1 MASAV
6 APQAKIL
13 EAVQQIKRMRG
24 GSQSHLMRASDGN
37 FWVTKFKNNGQ
48 HFRVLANEFFA
59 SRIGAFLGL
68 PMPEVAVIEVCEWL
82 IEHTPELRMVTARHE
97 VPCSSGLQLASRFVD
112 DPENTIVCDYL
123 PESLLLEK
131 TCNWKDLTA
140 CVVFDKWTG
149 NTDGRQAIFAK
160 PFNARKFRMK
170 LIDQG
175 HCFNCGEWNF
185 PDLALYGVYGRNFV
199 YDHVTG
205 WDSFEPVLSR
215 AEEMGSDDLWKLAQA
230 MPEEW
235 WNPSPFDKIQWAGSP
250 MPREWWEKKF
260 PTDLCRLIETL
271 YQRRSK
277 IRDLI
282 TAFRNSTRNPFSRW
296 AGN

>member
-1 MASAV
+1 MTSAV
-6 APQAKIL
+6 TPKVI

-24 GSQSHLMRASDGN
+24 GSQAHLMRASDGN
-37 FWVTKFKNNGQ
+37 FYVTKFQNNGQ
-48 HFRVLANEFFA
+48 HVRVLANEFFA
-59 SRIGAFLGL
+59 SRIGSYLGL
-68 PMPEVAVIEVCEWL
+68 PLPEVAVIEVCDWL
-82 IEHTPELRMVTARHE
+82 IEHTAELRMENAGHQI
-97 VPCSSGLQLASRFVD
+97 PCSSGLQLASRFVD

-131 TCNWKDLTA
+131 TCNWKDLAA
-140 CVVFDKWTG
+140 CIVFDKWTG

-160 PFNARKFRMK
+160 SANARKFRMK

-175 HCFNCGEWNF
+175 HCFNCGEWTF
-185 PDLALYGVYGRNFV
+185 PDLALYGVYFRNCA
-199 YDHVTG
+199 YEHVTG

-215 AEEMGSDDLWKLAQA
+215 AEKMDQNDLWQLAQG

-235 WNPSPFDKIQWAGSP
+235 WNPTPFDQIPWAGSP

-282 TAFRNSTRNPFSRW
+282 TAFRNSTRNPFPRW

>member
-6 APQAKIL
+6 TPQVL

-24 GSQSHLMRASDGN
+24 GSQSHLMRASDGS

-48 HFRVLANEFFA
+48 HFRVLANEFLA
-59 SRIGAFLGL
+59 SRIGSYLGL
-68 PMPEVAVIEVCEWL
+68 PMPEVAVIEVCDWL
-82 IEHTPELRMVTARHE
+82 IEHTAELRMENAGHQ
-97 VPCSSGLQLASRFVD
+97 VPCSSGLQLASRYVD

-123 PESLLLEK
+123 PETILLGK
-131 TCNWKDLTA
+131 TCNWKDLA
-140 CVVFDKWTG
+140 RCVVFDKWTG

-160 PFNARKFRMK
+160 PANARKFRLK

-175 HCFNCGEWNF
+175 HCFNCGQWDF
-185 PDLALYGVYGRNFV
+185 PDLSLYGVYGRNFV

-215 AEEMGSDDLWKLAQA
+215 AEEMDSDDLWQLALG

-235 WNPSPFDKIQWAGSP
+235 WNPKAAEQALYASP
-250 MPREWWEKKF
+250 MPKESWDKKF
-260 PTDLCRLIETL
+260 PSDLSRLIDTL

-282 TAFRNSTRNPFSRW
+282 TAFRNSTRNPFPHW